1 MKKFTLSLL
10 GLVALAACSGYDYYE
25 TNVRYYQD
33 GADCIYYYNENGER
47 FSNDIRD
54 LEDTKKI
61 VYKNTIC
68 EHLYNRDTFGYAE
81 RNDRKAIVPVS
92 VEEKAPVSTCGC
104 NKCGKK
110 QVLRNRYVI
119 VTEM

>member
-1 MKKFTLSLL
+1 MIFGIIKEYKWFVVQIQVIYFLL
-10 GLVALAACSGYDYYE
+10 FGAC
-25 TNVRYYQD
+25 
-33 GADCIYYYNENGER
+33 
-47 FSNDIRD
+47 
-54 LEDTKKI
+54 LKKI